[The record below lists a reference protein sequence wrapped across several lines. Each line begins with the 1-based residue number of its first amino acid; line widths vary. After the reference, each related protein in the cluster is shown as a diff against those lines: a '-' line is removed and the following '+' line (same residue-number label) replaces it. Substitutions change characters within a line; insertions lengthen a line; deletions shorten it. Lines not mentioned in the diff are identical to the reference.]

1 MSAAPA
7 FQPDDAWGIFSL
19 NELAEG
25 GVDAYLQKVAET
37 TAAEFDAT
45 GASIFLRDGT
55 DDVYRL
61 RARAGRHSTVPDKAV
76 IVKGNGLAGRVVS
89 GGVARII
96 GDISNERDLI
106 DFAPTDRTAVLSSL
120 VVPLVDTRENVIGVL
135 NLSRGKDQRKF
146 QYEDLDRAK
155 GLAAMIYLA
164 VANAKLV
171 ETLRHETAET
181 ERLRRLAE
189 IGQMTAAVA
198 HEIRNPLT
206 GIRSAAQMVRENP
219 EMADEF
225 LAMIE
230 EEALKLNDLCEEF
243 LAFAK
248 PMEINFQES
257 NLAETVGTAC
267 ELSRPD
273 FDRDG
278 VVLTVETGSN
288 VPRMNLDRRRVEQV
302 VHNLLRNARQA
313 CTSGGHVSVRVDGTR
328 LTVRDDGQGISAAQ
342 MDRLF
347 SPFFTTK
354 PDGTGLGLS
363 NVRRIVEAHGGRV
376 SAISEPG
383 KGSVFTVEFERSE
396 V

>member
-7 FQPDDAWGIFSL
+7 FRPDDAWGIFSL
-19 NELAEG
+19 TELAEG

-37 TAAEFDAT
+37 AAAEFDAT
-45 GASIFLRDGT
+45 GASIFLSDGAKGM
-55 DDVYRL
+55 YRL
-61 RARAGRHSTVPDKAV
+61 RARAGRHSTVPDRAV
-76 IVKGNGLAGRVVS
+76 IVRGEGVAGRVVT
-89 GGVARII
+89 GGVARIL
-96 GDISNERDLI
+96 GDITAEPDLNDI
-106 DFAPTDRTAVLSSL
+106 APLDAASVTSSL
-120 VVPLVDTRENVIGVL
+120 VVPLVDSRENVIGVL

-155 GLAAMIYLA
+155 GLAAMIFLA

-171 ETLRHETAET
+171 ETLRQETAET

-278 VVLTVETGSN
+278 VALTVETGSN
-288 VPRMNLDRRRVEQV
+288 VPTMNLDRRRVEQV

-313 CTSGGHVSVRVDGTR
+313 CKSGGHVSVRIDGTR
-328 LTVRDDGQGISAAQ
+328 LTVQDDGQGISAAQ

-376 SAISEPG
+376 SAVSEPG
-383 KGSVFTVEFERSE
+383 KGSVGTVEFERSE

>member
-7 FQPDDAWGIFSL
+7 FRPDDAWGIFSL
-19 NELAEG
+19 SELAEG
-25 GVDAYLQKVAET
+25 GVDAYLQKVAEAA
-37 TAAEFDAT
+37 AAEFDAT
-45 GASIFLRDGT
+45 GASIFLSDGQRD
-55 DDVYRL
+55 VFRL

-76 IVKGNGLAGRVVS
+76 IVRGEGVAGRVVT
-89 GGVARII
+89 GGTARIL
-96 GDISNERDLI
+96 GDISAEPDLI
-106 DFAPTDRTAVLSSL
+106 DIAPLDSASVTSSL
-120 VVPLVDTRENVIGVL
+120 VVPLVDTRDQVIGVL

-146 QYEDLDRAK
+146 QYEDLDRARS
-155 GLAAMIYLA
+155 LAAMIYLA

-171 ETLRHETAET
+171 ETLRHETAEA

-248 PMEINFQES
+248 PLELNLQES
-257 NLAETVGTAC
+257 DLGEVVRSAS

-273 FDRDG
+273 FDQDG

-288 VPRMNLDRRRVEQV
+288 VPTMNLDRRRVEQV

-313 CTSGGHVSVRVDGTR
+313 CKPGGRVTVQVDEKR
-328 LTVRDDGQGISAAQ
+328 LTVRDDGQGVSPAQ
-342 MDRLF
+342 MERLF

-376 SAISEPG
+376 SAVSEQG
-383 KGSVFTVEFERSE
+383 KGSMFTVEFERSE
-396 V
+396 S